1 MSEALETLRV
11 ARMWVEKAEEDLLVA
26 ERLLSPAESCPFSTI
41 CFHAQ
46 QSAEKYVKALLVSLS
61 IPFPKV
67 HDIGELLE
75 LAPASIEIPLS
86 TEEQEQLTF
95 YATTARYPGEYEP
108 ISRGEAEEMVVAAK
122 KLRDAV
128 RAHLPKEALNS
139 PNDPLLPQ

>member
-1 MSEALETLRV
+1 MSETHEILRL

-26 ERLLSPAESCPFSTI
+26 ECLLSLEEGGPFSTI

-46 QSAEKYVKALLVSLS
+46 QSVEKYVNALLVSTA
-61 IPFPKV
+61 IPFTKV

-108 ISRGEAEEMVVAAK
+108 VSRGESEEMVSAAK
-122 KLRDAV
+122 KVRDAV
-128 RAHLPKEALNS
+128 RAHLPKAALS
-139 PNDPLLPQ
+139 IPNDTSLPQ

>member
-1 MSEALETLRV
+1 MSEAPETLRL
-11 ARMWVEKAEEDLLVA
+11 ARLWVEKAEEDLFVA
-26 ERLLSPAESCPFSTI
+26 VRLLSPDENCPFSTI

-46 QSAEKYVKALLVSLS
+46 QSVEKYVKALLVSMA
-61 IPFPKV
+61 IAFPKV
-67 HDIGELLE
+67 HDIGELLK

-108 ISRGEAEEMVVAAK
+108 ISRGEAEEMMAAAK

-128 RAHLPKEALNS
+128 RAHLPKGALNI
-139 PNDPLLPQ
+139 PNDPPLPQ

>member
-1 MSEALETLRV
+1 MSEAPETLRL
-11 ARMWVEKAEEDLLVA
+11 ARMWVEKAEEDFLVA
-26 ERLLSPAESCPFSTI
+26 ELLLSPDEGCPFSTV

-46 QSAEKYVKALLVSLS
+46 QSVEKYVKALLVSRA
-61 IPFPKV
+61 IAFPKV

-75 LAPASIEIPLS
+75 LEPASIEIPLS

-108 ISRGEAEEMVVAAK
+108 ISRGEAEEMVAAAK

-128 RAHLPKEALNS
+128 RAHLPKEALNV
-139 PNDPLLPQ
+139 PNDPPLPQ